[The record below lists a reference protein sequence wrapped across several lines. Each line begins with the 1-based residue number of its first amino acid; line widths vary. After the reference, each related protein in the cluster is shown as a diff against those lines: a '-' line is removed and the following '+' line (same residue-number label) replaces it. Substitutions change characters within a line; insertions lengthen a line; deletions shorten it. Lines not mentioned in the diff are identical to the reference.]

1 VIVWELN
8 VKNLV
13 RIGST
18 WFLLGIAVIPS
29 GQFTNRWEYNPN
41 KQPLKGLVKG
51 KNMQET
57 LHQVVMHV
65 VHTMFFHFSN
75 LKRVPFLSTEVGAQQ

>member
-1 VIVWELN
+1 MGVH
-8 VKNLV
+8 
-13 RIGST
+13 
-18 WFLLGIAVIPS
+18 
-29 GQFTNRWEYNPN
+29 PN
-41 KQPLKGLVKG
+41 EQPLKGLVKG
-51 KNMQET
+51 KKMQET